1 MAHKRQYRDFKEYLF
16 EKLQDPKEAL
26 AYLNAALQDED
37 DRVFLLAIKDVLE
50 ARGGDISDLAELTKL
65 DRVNLYR
72 ILSLK
77 GNPRWSSIKAIIHA
91 LQLNLSVNPARK
103 DK

>member
-1 MAHKRQYRDFKEYLF
+1 MAQKKQYRDFKEYLY
-16 EKLQDPKEAL
+16 EKLQEPKEAL
-26 AYLNAALQDED
+26 AYLNAALKDED
-37 DRVFLLAIKDVLE
+37 DRVFLLALKDVLE
-50 ARGGDISDLAELTKL
+50 ARGGDISDLADMTKL

-91 LQLNLSVNPARK
+91 LNLNLSVNPAQN
-103 DK
+103 

>member
-1 MAHKRQYRDFKEYLF
+1 MAEKKRHREFKEYLY

-26 AYLNAALQDED
+26 SYLNEALKDED
-37 DRVFLLAIKDVLE
+37 DRVFLIALKDVLE
-50 ARGGDISDLAELTKL
+50 ARGGDISDLAEMTNL

-77 GNPRWSSIKAIIHA
+77 GNPRWSSIKTIIHA
-91 LQLNLSVNPARK
+91 LNLNLSVNPAQK
-103 DK
+103 

>member
-1 MAHKRQYRDFKEYLF
+1 MKQKKQHRNFQEYLY

-37 DRVFLLAIKDVLE
+37 DRVFLLALRDVLE
-50 ARGGDISDLAELTKL
+50 ARGGDISDLADMTKL

-72 ILSLK
+72 ILSIK

-91 LQLNLSVNPARK
+91 LNLNLTVKPARN
-103 DK
+103 